1 MSEVLIQKK
10 KTMSEAVQIHS
21 GVLEVNMPPNSKT
34 NLSQNFELS
43 KTLALVKRDRRSDGE
58 KLNHF

>member
-1 MSEVLIQKK
+1 
-10 KTMSEAVQIHS
+10 MSEAVQIHS